1 MFTVMGKGAR
11 PPAQMVP
18 GKSAGTFHLEPL
30 GHTAKSW
37 GIMDIISQV
46 TSLKPKWV
54 TPLHCVSDIFMWRL
68 TGLCMCRKTKHHG
81 PQNNR
86 RGAKF
91 LFQAEQVKTASL
103 PVSSNSQEDHPAEHE
118 PHPS

>member
-18 GKSAGTFHLEPL
+18 GKSTGTFHLEPL
-30 GHTAKSW
+30 GHTLVKSW

-54 TPLHCVSDIFMWRL
+54 TPLPIFMWRL
-68 TGLCMCRKTKHHG
+68 TGLCRCRKTKHHG
-81 PQNNR
+81 PPNNR
-86 RGAKF
+86 PGAKF
-91 LFQAEQVKTASL
+91 LF
-103 PVSSNSQEDHPAEHE
+103 
-118 PHPS
+118 